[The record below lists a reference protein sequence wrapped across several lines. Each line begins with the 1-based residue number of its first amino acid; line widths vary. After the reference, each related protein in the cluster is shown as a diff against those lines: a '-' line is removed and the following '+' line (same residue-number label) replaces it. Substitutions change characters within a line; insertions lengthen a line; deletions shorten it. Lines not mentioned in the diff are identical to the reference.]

1 MFHFSVLV
9 SQLENQ
15 FSFHK
20 ELRSYSSQP
29 RPLARRV
36 PNKSP
41 APSVGAIYSESSA
54 VIACFSPLKKKKK
67 QQKKRW
73 NWVHNKACSAACDTG
88 VHRKQILNETVASH
102 GQNVPAARGKDRGLF
117 FITAFIHLVL
127 PWSGVNLHASLEI
140 YGLICIISCAVW
152 KTVAHYHNLS
162 EGKKV
167 AVLSCSRLVRYSQI
181 HCGPCYSGH
190 IYPHNPLAGMLLRK
204 ETYHLHSPA
213 LAPPRAL
220 FADVS
225 RFPLVLHCAR

>member
-54 VIACFSPLKKKKK
+54 VISCFSPFKKKTNKK
-67 QQKKRW
+67 NAGTEFTIRPVRRHVTPAFTKK
-73 NWVHNKACSAACDTG
+73 KI
-88 VHRKQILNETVASH
+88 KILNETVASH

-140 YGLICIISCAVW
+140 YGLICIISCAV
-152 KTVAHYHNLS
+152 
-162 EGKKV
+162 
-167 AVLSCSRLVRYSQI
+167 
-181 HCGPCYSGH
+181 
-190 IYPHNPLAGMLLRK
+190 
-204 ETYHLHSPA
+204 
-213 LAPPRAL
+213 
-220 FADVS
+220 
-225 RFPLVLHCAR
+225 